1 MAHIIKFCSQA
12 FHHAGNGQN
21 VTKPAH
27 FWTFDSQLC
36 RICNFELK
44 DTYIF
49 GLFTVFFYLLLY
61 RRQSKFLKI
70 TVNLHFLSK
79 YTTCSQFWQLCMTI
93 LGSKPLWSSI
103 HIIFTD
109 FLFHFDYSAIDDLW
123 FSDYFSKTIFQFTT

>member
-44 DTYIF
+44 DTYI
-49 GLFTVFFYLLLY
+49 YLDCL
-61 RRQSKFLKI
+61 QF
-70 TVNLHFLSK
+70 FLS
-79 YTTCSQFWQLCMTI
+79 SSL
-93 LGSKPLWSSI
+93 SKAIKVFENHCQSSFLIKI
-103 HIIFTD
+103 HD
-109 FLFHFDYSAIDDLW
+109 V
-123 FSDYFSKTIFQFTT
+123 